1 MELNQIKQIAKQYW
15 KSKMIHTFVD
25 NLEKIDKPLFF
36 KRISLSYFRN
46 EDRDDETASILT
58 FVGQVRL

>member
-1 MELNQIKQIAKQYW
+1 
-15 KSKMIHTFVD
+15 MIHTFVD

>member
-1 MELNQIKQIAKQYW
+1 
-15 KSKMIHTFVD
+15 MIHTFVD

-58 FVGQVRL
+58 FVGQVGLKSHILLRIYICACNF